1 MTSAAATALPAPAA
15 PDAFDRLAERVADAV
30 NPIVVKEI
38 RQGLRTRVF
47 WIFFAVMLVANLF
60 ISLIAFAAASD
71 GEMKAGQYTF
81 MGYFVALSLVQF
93 FVIPYSSYR
102 SMSRE
107 AEEETWVLLTLTGL
121 GPRRILAGKV
131 TSFVLQGSLYAS
143 AAAPFLLF
151 SYYLNGIDLPTI
163 VVALVTS
170 TAYQLFLVALSVSMA
185 TLAETRIVRGLL
197 HFVLLG
203 LLLQGLG
210 FGIGGT
216 VGAMELSR
224 KALAD
229 GVFWLGSLA
238 IVFAMVTTGMLFF
251 ELAAARLSLPTE
263 DYTKGPRRWFLV
275 QALGLLAFFLWGYA
289 ASGEQELLMI
299 GAIAQAAHAI
309 TIGQAVASDQD
320 GMAKVHWATGKRFSL
335 FKPGALRGYALVV
348 LVLLVSGAVYAALGL
363 SHGSPGE
370 QGVIVAAP
378 AFGLLYLAAP
388 QIIARWVP
396 HPPSQTALM
405 VRVLAFGLFVLGVG
419 LPPLIGELV
428 SDADDTMLNALN
440 PTLGLMNIGKA
451 GADVAPMVLVVWGV
465 AVGVAIW
472 AFSVLRGR
480 DVEPLA

>member
-1 MTSAAATALPAPAA
+1 MTSAAATMPAPAA

-47 WIFFAVMLVANLF
+47 WIFFSVMLVANLF
-60 ISLIAFAAASD
+60 ISLVAFAAADD
-71 GEMKAGQYTF
+71 GDTKTGQYTF
-81 MGYFVALSLVQF
+81 MGYFVALACVQF

-131 TSFVLQGSLYAS
+131 SSFVLQGTLYAS

-163 VVALVTS
+163 VVALATS
-170 TAYQLFLVALSVSMA
+170 VAYQVFLVALSVSMA

-229 GVFWLGSLA
+229 GVFWLGALA
-238 IVFAMVTTGMLFF
+238 IVFTMVTTGMLFF

-263 DYTKGPRRWFLV
+263 DYSRGPRRWFLT
-275 QALGLLAFFLWGYA
+275 QAVGMLAFFLWGYA
-289 ASGEQELLMI
+289 ASGEHGVLVA
-299 GAIAQAAHAI
+299 GAIAQAAHAV
-309 TIGQAVASDQD
+309 TVGQAVASDQD

-335 FKPGALRGYALVV
+335 FKPGALRGFTLVA
-348 LVLLVSGAVYAALGL
+348 LVLLVAGGVYAALGF
-363 SHGSPGE
+363 SKGSLGE
-370 QGVIVAAP
+370 QGAIAAAP

-419 LPPLIGELV
+419 LPPLVGEIV
-428 SDADDTMLNALN
+428 SDADDVMLNALN
-440 PTLGLMNIGKA
+440 PTLGLVNIGKA
-451 GADVAPMVLVVWGV
+451 GVDVVPMVLLPWGV
-465 AVGVAIW
+465 ALGVAAW
-472 AFSVLRGR
+472 AFAVLRR
-480 DVEPLA
+480 HDVEPLA